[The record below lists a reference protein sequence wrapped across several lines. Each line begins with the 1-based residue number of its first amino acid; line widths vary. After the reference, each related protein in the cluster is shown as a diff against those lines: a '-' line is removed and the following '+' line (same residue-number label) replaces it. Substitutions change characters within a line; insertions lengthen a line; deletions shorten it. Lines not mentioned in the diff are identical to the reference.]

1 MYFFQ
6 LFVYP
11 LGFLNVVKETTQHA
25 VYPNIFGVGDCTS
38 IPTAKT
44 AAAVGK
50 KIQKVKNN
58 EIICFSSQYTLMKK
72 LSFFNQIIRH

>member
-1 MYFFQ
+1 M
-6 LFVYP
+6 
-11 LGFLNVVKETTQHA
+11 NVVKETTQHA

-50 KIQKVKNN
+50 KIQTFEIN
-58 EIICFSSQYTLMKK
+58 EIVLHSNLDITNLDIVNFL
-72 LSFFNQIIRH
+72 I